1 MKSSL
6 CVWRWL
12 VSGVSATAGRLIVF
26 AVAASTQAPAKAQEA
41 APLEPSVAPIK
52 IILVRPTSSTH
63 AVPLSATL
71 SSERRNERLARSMA
85 SGAHRGLLGSGI
97 ETAKEALLECQKGD
111 YPGGGMGLL
120 SMPLGRPSSRTDHCF
135 R

>member
-1 MKSSL
+1 
-6 CVWRWL
+6 
-12 VSGVSATAGRLIVF
+12 
-26 AVAASTQAPAKAQEA
+26 
-41 APLEPSVAPIK
+41 
-52 IILVRPTSSTH
+52 
-63 AVPLSATL
+63 
-71 SSERRNERLARSMA
+71 MA
-85 SGAHRGLLGSGI
+85 SGAHRGLLESGI